1 MITQLLYRTKHNK
14 KNKQPICCIK
24 SEEKRVITIYN
35 LLLLTGSQSF
45 SATTYEYRRSQEY
58 IPWRSIS
65 TTQKIKRENTTPKQ
79 TKCLL
84 IHMRKTF
91 PQADSEN
98 TFSKISCSFGAFLR
112 NIGSS
117 RKDGTPICHL
127 LASYISFHACTISS
141 ILNPIPSSALS
152 LEQ

>member
-79 TKCLL
+79 TKCLQYIVEN
-84 IHMRKTF
+84 IH
-91 PQADSEN
+91 
-98 TFSKISCSFGAFLR
+98 KISFPSNNIQIKNTDSFTTVQKIKQLIKTGE
-112 NIGSS
+112 IY
-117 RKDGTPICHL
+117 L
-127 LASYISFHACTISS
+127 L
-141 ILNPIPSSALS
+141 LPSSCS
-152 LEQ
+152 TERMVYQ

>member
-1 MITQLLYRTKHNK
+1 MITQLWYRTKHNK

-79 TKCLL
+79 TKCLQYIVEN
-84 IHMRKTF
+84 IHK
-91 PQADSEN
+91 
-98 TFSKISCSFGAFLR
+98 
-112 NIGSS
+112 
-117 RKDGTPICHL
+117 
-127 LASYISFHACTISS
+127 ISFHQTRSRKKQDSFTTVHKIKQLIKTGEIYGSKS
-141 ILNPIPSSALS
+141 TYYS
-152 LEQ
+152 LVHAPQKEWFINST